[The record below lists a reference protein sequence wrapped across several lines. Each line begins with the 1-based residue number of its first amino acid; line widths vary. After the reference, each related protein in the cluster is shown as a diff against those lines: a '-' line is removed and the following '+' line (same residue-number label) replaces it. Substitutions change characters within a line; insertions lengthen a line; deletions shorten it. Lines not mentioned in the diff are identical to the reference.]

1 MEIKQQQLQIEV
13 KGNEQKKEEADTLNT
28 YYENPVDISTR
39 YEKLYL
45 EMDEK
50 LACNDDPIYDVI
62 N

>member
-1 MEIKQQQLQIEV
+1 MEIKQQQQLQLEA
-13 KGNEQKKEEADTLNT
+13 KENEQKNEEADTFNT

-50 LACNDDPIYDVI
+50 PACNDDPIYDSI
-62 N
+62 